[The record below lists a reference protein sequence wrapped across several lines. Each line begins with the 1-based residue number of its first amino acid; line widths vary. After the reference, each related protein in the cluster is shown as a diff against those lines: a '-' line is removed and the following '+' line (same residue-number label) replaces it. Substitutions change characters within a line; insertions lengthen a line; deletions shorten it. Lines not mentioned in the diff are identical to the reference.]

1 MAPAAIRKMLVPR
14 PRQGHRLCSVD
25 GGDLPTPRREFPA
38 TLEPKPENS
47 RSPLTDKPLL
57 LLLGNTALAPP
68 LQSKRDQN
76 RDQEPEE
83 SKHRATRA
91 RPSGRP
97 VASSRM
103 DRPGSRQRP
112 ARCFKVLRRLAHLPN
127 LGVDHHSRS
136 EDDRTA
142 DRRSRIGQSVQR
154 EVPSA
159 GRCRP
164 GLSVRTRNVM
174 RGDSASGGN
183 DWRPLAVA
191 TVPAS
196 GSEAGMDA
204 TCASAT
210 SASRSKRQRARLPSC
225 GPREHNLGPDG
236 KDDHV

>member
-1 MAPAAIRKMLVPR
+1 MPVLPAGQSHPPGWTARGAVN
-14 PRQGHRLCSVD
+14 GYSLC
-25 GGDLPTPRREFPA
+25 R
-38 TLEPKPENS
+38 
-47 RSPLTDKPLL
+47 
-57 LLLGNTALAPP
+57 
-68 LQSKRDQN
+68 
-76 RDQEPEE
+76 
-83 SKHRATRA
+83 
-91 RPSGRP
+91 
-97 VASSRM
+97 
-103 DRPGSRQRP
+103 
-112 ARCFKVLRRLAHLPN
+112 FKVLRRLAHLPN

-204 TCASAT
+204 TLRIGDKCVTLETAEGQVPRRRGRARARPGTRRQGRSRMTQPTTVQRWCSAT
-210 SASRSKRQRARLPSC
+210 GTGCRSAAVP
-225 GPREHNLGPDG
+225 GTPGF
-236 KDDHV
+236 